1 MLKSFGIPLLC
12 LVALATTS
20 FGADPQR
27 RRIGQLVTL
36 EGARDNQLVG
46 YGLVVGLNGTGDK
59 RQTVFSTQSLAAM
72 LERMGVQVNP
82 TALLV
87 RNIAAVIVTA
97 NLPPYAGKGTKLD
110 VNVAAIGD
118 AQNLQ
123 GGILVQTPLR
133 AANGTIYAAAQGAV
147 VTGGFVAGGRG
158 NQTSVNHPTV
168 GRVVGGALVESDAPS
183 VAPQPVLRLHLNQA
197 DFGVSAHISEA
208 INEQFR
214 GKTAEPVARALHAG
228 LVEVQVPPAFLDRR
242 TEFLGLVEELG
253 VEVLSRPKVVIN
265 ERTGTIL
272 IGKDVRLRPVSI
284 MHGALAIEVATSPV
298 ISQPAPLSGGQT
310 VVAEQPN
317 VRAKEEAV
325 KSITLR
331 EDSTVDELVGALRQM
346 GSSARDVIAIL
357 QTLRA
362 AKALDAEIE
371 VL

>member
-1 MLKSFGIPLLC
+1 MRYLLAIFC
-12 LVALATTS
+12 LTAAAAIS
-20 FGADPQR
+20 PQDR
-27 RRIGQLVTL
+27 KISQLVTL

-46 YGLVVGLNGTGDK
+46 YGLVVGLQGTGDK

-82 TALLV
+82 QALLV

-97 NLPPYAGKGTKLD
+97 TLPPYAGKGTKID

-147 VTGGFVAGGRG
+147 ITGGFVAGGRG
-158 NQTSVNHPTV
+158 NQFTTNHPTV
-168 GRVVGGALVESDAPS
+168 GRVVNGALVEVDAPS
-183 VAPQPVLRLHLNQA
+183 VAPQDTLRLHLNQA
-197 DFGVSAHISEA
+197 DFSVSAKISEA
-208 INEQFR
+208 INREFQPPDQPR
-214 GKTAEPVARALHAG
+214 DQPAVAKAVHGG
-228 LVEVQVPPAFLDRR
+228 LVEVQVPANFADRKS
-242 TEFLGLVEELG
+242 EFLAMVENLPVG
-253 VEVLSRPKVVIN
+253 VIVRPKVVVN

-272 IGKDVRLRPVSI
+272 MGKDVQLRPVSI
-284 MHGALAIEVATSPV
+284 LHGALSVEVSSEVV
-298 ISQPAPLSGGQT
+298 ISQPPPLSAGQT
-310 VVAEQPN
+310 VVTQQPN

-331 EDSTVDELVGALRQM
+331 EGSSIDELVQALRQM

-357 QTLRA
+357 QALKSAR
-362 AKALDAEIE
+362 ALDAELE

>member
-1 MLKSFGIPLLC
+1 MRYLLALCC
-12 LVALATTS
+12 LAATAAIS
-20 FGADPQR
+20 PQDR
-27 RRIGQLVTL
+27 KISQLVTL

-46 YGLVVGLNGTGDK
+46 YGLVVGLQGTGDK

-82 TALLV
+82 QALLV

-97 NLPPYAGKGTKLD
+97 TLPPYAGKGTKID

-147 VTGGFVAGGRG
+147 ITGGFVAGGRG
-158 NQTSVNHPTV
+158 NQFTTNHPTV
-168 GRVVGGALVESDAPS
+168 GRVVNGALVEVDAPS
-183 VAPQPVLRLHLNQA
+183 VAPQDTLRLHLNQA
-197 DFGVSAHISEA
+197 DFSVSAKISEA
-208 INEQFR
+208 INREFQPKDQPAIAKAVH
-214 GKTAEPVARALHAG
+214 GG
-228 LVEVQVPPAFLDRR
+228 LVEVQVPANFAERKS
-242 TEFLGLVEELG
+242 EFLAMVENLPVG
-253 VEVLSRPKVVIN
+253 VIVRPKVVVN

-272 IGKDVRLRPVSI
+272 MGKDVQLRPVSI
-284 MHGALAIEVATSPV
+284 LHGALSVEVSSEVV
-298 ISQPAPLSGGQT
+298 ISQPPPLSAGQT
-310 VVAEQPN
+310 VVTQQPN

-331 EDSTVDELVGALRQM
+331 EGSSIDELVQALRQM

-357 QTLRA
+357 QALKSAR
-362 AKALDAEIE
+362 ALDAELE

>member
-1 MLKSFGIPLLC
+1 MRISISLLAA
-12 LVALATTS
+12 VLAHS
-20 FGADPQR
+20 AVVPQDR
-27 RRIGQLVTL
+27 KVSQLVTL

-46 YGLVVGLNGTGDK
+46 YGLVVGLQGTGDK

-82 TALLV
+82 QALLV

-97 NLPPYAGKGTKLD
+97 SLPAYAGRGTKID

-133 AANGTIYAAAQGAV
+133 GANGTIYAAAQGPV
-147 VTGGFVAGGRG
+147 ITGGFVAGGRG
-158 NQTSVNHPTV
+158 NQFSTNHPTV
-168 GRVVGGALVESDAPS
+168 GRVVNGGLVEVDAPS
-183 VAPQPVLRLHLNQA
+183 VAPQDKFRLNLNQA
-197 DFGVSAHISEA
+197 DFAVSAKISDA
-208 INEQFR
+208 INREFQSI
-214 GKTAEPVARALHAG
+214 AQPPVAKAIHGG
-228 LVEVQVPPAFLDRR
+228 LVEVVVPLSFRERKA
-242 TEFLGLVEELG
+242 EFLAVIENLNVGIATK
-253 VEVLSRPKVVIN
+253 PKVIVN

-272 IGKDVRLRPVSI
+272 MGKDVTLRPVAI
-284 MHGALAIEVATSPV
+284 LHGALSVEVSSDVV

-310 VVAEQPN
+310 VVTQQPN
-317 VRAKEEAV
+317 ARAKEEAV

-331 EDSTVDELVGALRQM
+331 QGSSIDDLVQALRQM

-357 QTLRA
+357 QALKA
-362 AKALDAEIE
+362 ANALDAELE